1 MEAKAVVVTGS
12 STGIGASTAE
22 FLIAKGFRVF
32 GGVRRKGDGARLQ
45 SRLGNA
51 FTPLVMDVTDG
62 EAISAGARDVTRA
75 LAGASLAGLVNNA
88 GIAIGGPLSPLPLDA
103 FRQQFEVNFFGAVAV
118 TQAFLPLL
126 GCGDT
131 ATGKP
136 GRIVPGR
143 IVNVS
148 SVSGKR
154 AMPFMAPYSASKHA
168 LEAVSESLRRE
179 LMLFGIEV
187 IIVAP
192 GAVATAIWNKAGDS
206 DFSPY
211 RETAYAPALT
221 RLMAYLMDVGP
232 KGDPPERVAR
242 VIHKAL
248 TVAKPKARYAPV
260 QGKFIN
266 WTLPNLLPTRFVDCK
281 IGRALG
287 LID

>member
-1 MEAKAVVVTGS
+1 VNAKTVVVTGN

-22 FLIAKGFRVF
+22 FLIAKGFHVF
-32 GGVRRKGDGARLQ
+32 GGVRSEADGARLQ
-45 SRLGNA
+45 SELGQA
-51 FTPLVMDVTDG
+51 FTPLIMDVTDG

-75 LAGASLAGLVNNA
+75 LGGASLAGLVNNA
-88 GIAIGGPLSPLPLDA
+88 GIAVGGPLSHLPLDA
-103 FRQQFEVNFFGAVAV
+103 FRQQFEVNFFGTVAV

-131 ATGKP
+131 PGGK
-136 GRIVPGR
+136 PGR

-192 GAVATAIWNKAGDS
+192 AAVATPIWDKAGDS

-221 RLMAYLMDVGP
+221 RLMAYMMDVGP

-260 QGKFIN
+260 KGKFIN
-266 WTLPNLLPTRFVDCK
+266 WALPNLLPKRFVDRK